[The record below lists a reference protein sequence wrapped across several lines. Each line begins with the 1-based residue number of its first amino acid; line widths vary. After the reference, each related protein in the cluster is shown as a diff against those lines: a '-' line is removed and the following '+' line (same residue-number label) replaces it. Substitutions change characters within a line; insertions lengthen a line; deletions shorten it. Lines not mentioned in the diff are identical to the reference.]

1 MSKTGLVLLFSR
13 NDFWKPNFAILP
25 NYFTVGHITVC
36 LSVYFYSAFLFYLS
50 FISLFFSFA
59 WFLDAVQMQN
69 MQIIPSCFN
78 KAETLNSN
86 ELENLIFKF
95 LCFEENKA
103 FFDFVSVCILNE
115 IVFISK
121 KFEANHSFS

>member
-1 MSKTGLVLLFSR
+1 
-13 NDFWKPNFAILP
+13 
-25 NYFTVGHITVC
+25 
-36 LSVYFYSAFLFYLS
+36 
-50 FISLFFSFA
+50 
-59 WFLDAVQMQN
+59 MQN

-103 FFDFVSVCILNE
+103 FFVFGSVCILNE